1 MRFLPILLLS
11 AGLLLVVMMMAGDR
25 DKGVQVV
32 RNILLV
38 IGGMMVLIAAFALI
52 SNARS

>member
-25 DKGVQVV
+25 AKGLQAV
-32 RNILLV
+32 RNIVLV
-38 IGGMMVLIAAFALI
+38 IGGMMILIAVFALI
-52 SNARS
+52 TNARS

>member
-11 AGLLLVVMMMAGDR
+11 AGLLLIVMMMAGDR
-25 DKGVQVV
+25 AKGLQLV

-38 IGGMMVLIAAFALI
+38 IGGMMVLIAAFAAI
-52 SNARS
+52 TNSRS